1 LHLPFGPN
9 WSLAL
14 GSADGASVELLPRR
28 SIAVF
33 ENRLA

>member
-1 LHLPFGPN
+1 
-9 WSLAL
+9 LAL

-28 SIAVF
+28 SIAIF